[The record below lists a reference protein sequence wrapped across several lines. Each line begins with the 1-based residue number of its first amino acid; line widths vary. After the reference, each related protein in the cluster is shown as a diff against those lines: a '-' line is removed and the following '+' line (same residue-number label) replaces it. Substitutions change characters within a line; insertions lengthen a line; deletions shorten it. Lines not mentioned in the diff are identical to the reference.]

1 MRDVIIAQN
10 QRPPMADTSERNTDR
25 VTRLLKAWGGG
36 DKAALEELAPLVERE
51 LRRLARHY
59 MRHERPGHTLQ
70 PTALVNEAFV
80 RLIDWKNV
88 EWQNRA
94 HFFGVSAQIMRR
106 ILVDFARRRPHVK
119 TLNDVRNVSL
129 DDASGIAIDRT
140 QDLVALDDA
149 LTTLEA
155 LDPRK
160 ARIVELRHFAGLSV
174 AETAVVLGVAEI
186 TVMREW
192 QKARA
197 WLHRELTRE

>member
-1 MRDVIIAQN
+1 
-10 QRPPMADTSERNTDR
+10 MADTSERKTDQ

-59 MRHERPGHTLQ
+59 MRNERPGHTLQ

-119 TLNDVRNVSL
+119 TLNDVRKVSL
-129 DDASGIAIDRT
+129 DEASGIAIDRT

-149 LTTLEA
+149 LTALEA

-174 AETAVVLGVAEI
+174 AETAEVLGVAQI

>member
-1 MRDVIIAQN
+1 
-10 QRPPMADTSERNTDR
+10 MAEEPAHR
-25 VTRLLKAWGGG
+25 VTRLLKAWSGG
-36 DKAALEELAPLVERE
+36 DRAVLDELVPIVEAE

-59 MRHERPGHTLQ
+59 MRHERGGHTLQ

-88 EWQNRA
+88 QWQNRA

-119 TLNDVRNVSL
+119 APDDIRKVAL
-129 DDASGIAIDRT
+129 DDAPEIPVDRT

-149 LTTLEA
+149 LEALAA

-160 ARIVELRHFAGLSV
+160 ARIVELRFFGGLSV
-174 AETAVVLGVAEI
+174 EETAEVVGVAPI

-192 QKARA
+192 SRARA
-197 WLHRELTRE
+197 WLHRELTKSAG

>member
-1 MRDVIIAQN
+1 M
-10 QRPPMADTSERNTDR
+10 TDATAHR
-25 VTRLLKAWGGG
+25 VTRLLKAWSRG
-36 DKAALEELAPLVERE
+36 DRTALDELAPIVETE
-51 LRRLARHY
+51 LRRLARGY
-59 MRHERPGHTLQ
+59 MRHERAGHTLQ

-119 TLNDVRNVSL
+119 VPNDVRKVPL
-129 DDASGIAIDRT
+129 DDAPAIAVDRS

-149 LTTLEA
+149 LRTLEA

-160 ARIVELRHFAGLSV
+160 SRIVELRYFGGLSV
-174 AETAVVLGVAEI
+174 EETAEVIGVAPI

-192 QKARA
+192 SKARA
-197 WLHRELTRE
+197 WLRRELLRP

>member
-1 MRDVIIAQN
+1 
-10 QRPPMADTSERNTDR
+10 
-25 VTRLLKAWGGG
+25 LLKAWSSG
-36 DKAALEELAPLVERE
+36 DRTALDELAPIVEAE
-51 LRRLARHY
+51 LRRLARGY
-59 MRHERPGHTLQ
+59 MRHERAGHTLQ

-106 ILVDFARRRPHVK
+106 ILVDFARRRPHAKVP
-119 TLNDVRNVSL
+119 NDVRKVPL
-129 DDASGIAIDRT
+129 DDAPEIAVDRS

-149 LTTLEA
+149 LKTLEA

-160 ARIVELRHFAGLSV
+160 SRIVELRYFGGLSV
-174 AETAVVLGVAEI
+174 EETAEVIGVAPI

-192 QKARA
+192 SKARA
-197 WLHRELTRE
+197 WLHRELMRP

>member
-1 MRDVIIAQN
+1 
-10 QRPPMADTSERNTDR
+10 MADTSERKTDR

-59 MRHERPGHTLQ
+59 MRNERPGHTLQ

-119 TLNDVRNVSL
+119 TLNDVRKVSL
-129 DDASGIAIDRT
+129 DEASGIAIDRT

-149 LTTLEA
+149 LTALEA

-160 ARIVELRHFAGLSV
+160 ARIVELRQFAGLSV
-174 AETAVVLGVAEI
+174 AETAEVLGVAQI